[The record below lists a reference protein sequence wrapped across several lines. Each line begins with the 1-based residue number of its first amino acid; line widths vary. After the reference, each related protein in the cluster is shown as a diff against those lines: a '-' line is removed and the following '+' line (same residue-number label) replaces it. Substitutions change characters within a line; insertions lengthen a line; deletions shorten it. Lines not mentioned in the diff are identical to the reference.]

1 MLDRLSV
8 PRRPLDFE
16 DYIDILRRNFGW
28 LIGPVFA
35 GLVISIVVAYSME
48 DTYISQALIRIV
60 PQQISPELVKNYSAQ
75 DIADRINSMA
85 QSVESRNAL
94 TNLINSYGLYAKEL
108 KSEPLEDVIAKM
120 KSAIG
125 VYPVP
130 GVTNIAGASLPA
142 MQVAFK
148 YRDRNVAQKVCQDL
162 VSRFMN
168 ASSQDS
174 LEGQMSTKAFLD
186 DEFEQA
192 KKDLDQSQQQ
202 LAEFRSK
209 NFGRLPDDVQMN
221 ISQMNALE
229 GRLGQLSEAL
239 SRNSDQRMM
248 LESEL
253 HIAKDRLASVKS
265 TSPEVVA
272 YNQKLGQ
279 LDHDIESTENSIEEM
294 KGRYTEDYP
303 GLQDA
308 RGRLEFLKRE
318 RAQLIKTKPAKVS
331 DADNEDDNATA
342 SDQRLDGQESIE
354 HIQTQLKTNTIDAQ
368 RINKEMQALNTAIKA
383 YQSRIESGPAGE
395 KEYADLVHNR
405 DLARERYTDLA
416 IKREKAAT
424 SIDLERRKQGETL
437 ELLDAANLPD
447 TPAAPKRSK
456 IIPIGAVI
464 GLAVGLF
471 VVAIREVKDTSLKNL
486 KDARLYTQLPI
497 LGSVPLLE
505 NDVVVQRR
513 KQVMWV
519 GWATATIVGLAIM
532 AGSIAHYYMNKA

>member
-35 GLVISIVVAYSME
+35 GLVISIVIAFSME
-48 DTYISQALIRIV
+48 DTYISQAMIRVV
-60 PQQISPELVKNYSAQ
+60 PQQISPELVKNYAAQ

-85 QSVESRNAL
+85 QSVESRNTL
-94 TNLINSYGLYAKEL
+94 TSLINTYGLYAKEL
-108 KSEPLEDVIAKM
+108 KNEPFEDVITKM
-120 KSAIG
+120 KSSIG
-125 VYPVP
+125 VTPVP
-130 GVTNIAGASLPA
+130 GVTNIAGTSLPA

-148 YRDRNVAQKVCQDL
+148 YRDRSVAQKVCQDL

-192 KKDLDQSQQQ
+192 KKDLDQAQQQ
-202 LAEFRSK
+202 LANFREK

-221 ISQMNALE
+221 LTQMNALE

-239 SRNSDQRMM
+239 SRNSDQRMV

-253 HIAKDRLASVKS
+253 HIAKDRLAAVKS

-279 LDHDIESTENSIEEM
+279 LDRDIESTENSIEEM
-294 KGRYTEDYP
+294 KGRYTDSYP

-308 RGRLEFLKRE
+308 RDRLEFLKRE
-318 RAQLIKTKPAKVS
+318 RAQLIKTKPAKAN
-331 DADNEDDNATA
+331 DTDNADDTA
-342 SDQRLDGQESIE
+342 ASEQRLDGQDTIE
-354 HIQTQLKTNTIDAQ
+354 HIQTQLKTNAIDAQ
-368 RINKEMQALNTAIKA
+368 RINKEMQSLNAAVKA

-405 DLARERYTDLA
+405 DLARARYTDLE
-416 IKREKAAT
+416 IKREHAAT

-437 ELLDAANLPD
+437 ELLDVANLPD

-519 GWATATIVGLAIM
+519 GWAAATVVGLAIM

>member
-331 DADNEDDNATA
+331 DADNEDDNTTA
-342 SDQRLDGQESIE
+342 GDQRLDGQESIE

>member
-16 DYIDILRRNFGW
+16 DYIDIFRRNFGW

-331 DADNEDDNATA
+331 DADNEDDNTTA
-342 SDQRLDGQESIE
+342 GDQRLDGQESIE

-471 VVAIREVKDTSLKNL
+471 VVAIREFKDTSLKNL